1 MTVSVFLAVAAI
13 AGGSAVRAADPG
25 QSQDLYATSPAPQ
38 GWIVTVTGNAVVSPE
53 FLGSK
58 NYGLT
63 AYPSISVR
71 RAGTP
76 ESFSAPDDG
85 IGLDL
90 SPLDWLRCGPVVHY
104 QGGRY
109 LSGNPEL
116 HCLHKVPW
124 TLQGG
129 GFVELWPTGHI
140 RARAEL
146 VHGFRSADGFAA
158 YFSIDWVERL
168 GKWTL
173 SGGPRF
179 SLEDTKDM
187 RTRFGVTFE
196 DALNNGFVSPYRPN
210 GGLSGAGLAA
220 AASYQWND
228 QWAATGYGGY
238 QRLIGDAG
246 KSPIVTHL
254 GSRDEFSLG
263 ARLSYSFGVN

>member
-1 MTVSVFLAVAAI
+1 M
-13 AGGSAVRAADPG
+13 
-25 QSQDLYATSPAPQ
+25 
-38 GWIVTVTGNAVVSPE
+38 VSPE

-116 HCLHKVPW
+116 HGLHKVPW

-146 VHGFRSADGFAA
+146 VHGFRSGDGFAA
-158 YFSIDWVERL
+158 YLSADWVERL

>member
-116 HCLHKVPW
+116 HGLHKVPW

-140 RARAEL
+140 RARAEF
-146 VHGFRSADGFAA
+146 VHGFGGRFCGLFLD
-158 YFSIDWVERL
+158 RL
-168 GKWTL
+168 GRA
-173 SGGPRF
+173 PRQVD
-179 SLEDTKDM
+179 LVG
-187 RTRFGVTFE
+187 RP
-196 DALNNGFVSPYRPN
+196 AL
-210 GGLSGAGLAA
+210 LARRHQGHA
-220 AASYQWND
+220 HPF
-228 QWAATGYGGY
+228 
-238 QRLIGDAG
+238 RC
-246 KSPIVTHL
+246 HL
-254 GSRDEFSLG
+254 RGR
-263 ARLSYSFGVN
+263 AQ